1 MVVQDAPT
9 RYAGLGWLAGHGF
22 DHLRT
27 CYHAAGSTTPMS
39 VTVRAPI
46 LLGPAIA
53 LEYRTILVPV
63 VSGSESRE
71 AIDLAARLA
80 TERGSTVVALR
91 VIVVPMELP
100 LEALLPEQEAEA
112 DQRLA
117 RRGARLT
124 AETLRRTRARAQLV
138 RSRNAG
144 RAIVDEAERRQAE
157 IIVLG
162 APRGRHRQIFGHTV
176 DYVLKQ
182 APCRRDDPRPEGRAA

>member
-1 MVVQDAPT
+1 M
-9 RYAGLGWLAGHGF
+9 
-22 DHLRT
+22 
-27 CYHAAGSTTPMS
+27 
-39 VTVRAPI
+39 TVRAPV

-53 LEYRTILVPV
+53 LEYRSILVPV

-71 AIDLAARLA
+71 SIDLAARLA
-80 TERGSTVVALR
+80 TERGATVVALR

-100 LEALLPEQEAEA
+100 LEAPLPEQEAEA
-112 DQRLA
+112 DRLLDEV
-117 RRGARLT
+117 RLT
-124 AETLRRTRARAQLV
+124 AEAYGVRVLERLV

-144 RAIVDEAERRQAE
+144 RAIVDEAERRQSE

-182 APCRRDDPRPEGRAA
+182 APCRVMVAAGRRAA